1 MDISLQILLF
11 IALLVLLSKALGGLS
26 GRIGLPVVLGELLA
40 GVVLGPT
47 LIDVWRFSWFSGAT
61 TLPGGGGEVS
71 LAAVMNVLAGLGVV
85 VLMFLAGLETD
96 LDLMKKTVGPAF
108 WSATGG
114 VVLPLVGGA
123 LLSHAAGFTW
133 AESIFVGTIL
143 TATSVSITAQ
153 TLMNM
158 GKLRT
163 KVGSTI
169 LGAAVIDDVLGLLVL
184 SLVIALELH
193 SGQHAS
199 GWKGVATTVGRL
211 TAFSGVALWLG
222 PRFVRFLFRQV
233 RHFHAPHAAVAVAL
247 VVCFLFAFLAESVGA
262 MAAITGAYLA
272 GLFVAATPAHK
283 EVIDDLRS
291 MTNSFFGPLFF
302 VSIGLQ
308 INAFQLGKH
317 YQFFFVIL
325 AMAVAGKILGCG
337 LGAMSRGFSAKDS
350 LIVGVGMIPRGEVG
364 LITAAIGFSSG
375 LVTSEIYSLVVVLVL
390 VTTVITP
397 LLLRYCPGMTVPE
410 PGAGAPEPVLTDIS
424 IGSQHAERSL

>member
-11 IALLVLLSKALGGLS
+11 IALLVLLSKILGGLS

-47 LIDVWRFSWFSGAT
+47 LINVWQFSWFSGAT
-61 TLPGGGGEVS
+61 TIPGGGGAVS

-96 LDLMKKTVGPAF
+96 IELMKSTVGPAF

-123 LLSHAAGFTW
+123 ALSRAAGFTW
-133 AESIFVGTIL
+133 AESIFIGTIL

-153 TLMNM
+153 TLLNL
-158 GKLRT
+158 GKLRS
-163 KVGSTI
+163 KVGATI

-193 SGQHAS
+193 TGQHAA
-199 GWKGVATTVGRL
+199 GWKGVAITVARVSIFCAV
-211 TAFSGVALWLG
+211 AFLLG
-222 PRFVRFLFRQV
+222 PRLVRFLFRQV

-247 VVCFLFAFLAESVGA
+247 VTCFLFAFLSESLGA

-302 VSIGLQ
+302 VSIGLE
-308 INAFQLGKH
+308 INARQLGNH
-317 YQFFFVIL
+317 YEFFFVIL

-337 LGAMSRGFSAKDS
+337 LGTLGNGFSARES

-364 LITAAIGFSSG
+364 LITASIGFAAG
-375 LVTSEIYSLVVVLVL
+375 LVSSEIYSLVVVLVL
-390 VTTVITP
+390 ATTLMTP
-397 LLLRYCPGMTVPE
+397 LMLRYCPGMTEREV
-410 PGAGAPEPVLTDIS
+410 GASASEPVLTDVS
-424 IGSQHAERSL
+424 VGP

>member
-11 IALLVLLSKALGGLS
+11 IALLVLLSKVLGGLS
-26 GRIGLPVVLGELLA
+26 GRFGLPVVLGELLA

-47 LIDVWRFSWFSGAT
+47 LLDVWRFSWFSGAT
-61 TLPGGGGEVS
+61 TVPGGGGSVS

-96 LDLMKKTVGPAF
+96 LEMMRRTVGPAF

-114 VVLPLVGGA
+114 VILPMVGGSF
-123 LLSHAAGFTW
+123 LSRAAGFTW
-133 AESIFVGTIL
+133 AESIFIGTIL

-153 TLMNM
+153 TLMNL
-158 GKLRT
+158 GKLRS

-193 SGQHAS
+193 SGQHAA
-199 GWKGVATTVGRL
+199 GWIGVAVTVGRL
-211 TAFSGVALWLG
+211 TIFSTVAFWLG
-222 PRFVRFLFRQV
+222 PRLVRFLFRQV

-247 VVCFLFAFLAESVGA
+247 VICFLFAFLAESLGA

-272 GLFVAATPAHK
+272 GLFVAATPTHK

-308 INAFQLGKH
+308 INARQLGNH
-317 YQFFFVIL
+317 FEFFFVIL
-325 AMAVAGKILGCG
+325 AMAVVGKILGCG
-337 LGAMSRGFSAKDS
+337 LGAMSTGFTARDS

-364 LITAAIGFSSG
+364 LITASIGFASG
-375 LVTSEIYSLVVVLVL
+375 LVSSEIYSLVVVLVL
-390 VTTVITP
+390 ATTLMTP
-397 LLLRYCPGMTVPE
+397 LMLRYCPGMSEPE
-410 PGAGAPEPVLTDIS
+410 PLVGTSEPVLTDVS
-424 IGSQHAERSL
+424 VGP